1 MEFETLI
8 DTCVCVYS

>member
-8 DTCVCVYS
+8 KLPQNL